1 VECLSVDGVTCL
13 WGTPTTCQDS
23 IDNAANLA
31 IRPVKCSKT
40 QVATGVGF
48 CYNGAAALNLTTGK
62 SGQSIGPVR
71 LRGLSYHGRQGPDL
85 GAEALPSF

>member
-1 VECLSVDGVTCL
+1 MSTDGTTCL
-13 WGTPTTCQDS
+13 WGTSSACQGN

-40 QVATGVGF
+40 QMSTGSGY

-62 SGQSIGPVR
+62 QCQKWPIM
-71 LRGLSYHGRQGPDL
+71 H
-85 GAEALPSF
+85 